1 MLIQR
6 AANAFRKFRSGL
18 PLRGGVSPEV
28 PNDLFQAHLA
38 LYVFASRFARGQRV
52 LVLGCGTG
60 YGPGWLA
67 AEGGAAAVAGI
78 DADAASLAY
87 ARRRYPGVRFAAGAP
102 EALPGDLG
110 TFDLIVAANVLPH
123 LAAPEAAVDGA
134 LRHLDAQ
141 GTFVAAV
148 PPILDEHTME
158 AHRASAVH
166 RANRYLW
173 DWESIFRQRFGEI
186 RLFRASPPGGTALD
200 LSSPGPSR
208 VRAEHFSFDEISAA
222 QLGSAGSL
230 SAVFVCRAP
239 IPWRG

>member
-6 AANAFRKFRSGL
+6 AANAFRKLRSGL

-60 YGPGWLA
+60 YGAGRLA
-67 AEGGAAAVAGI
+67 AEGAAAVTGI
-78 DADAASLAY
+78 DPDAPSLAY
-87 ARRRYPGVRFAAGAP
+87 ARRRFPGVRFLGGP
-102 EALPGDLG
+102 VEALPADLG

-134 LRHLDAQ
+134 LRHLDPR
-141 GTFVAAV
+141 GTFIASV

-158 AHRASAVH
+158 AHRASALH

-173 DWESIFRQRFGEI
+173 DWESTFRQHFGEI
-186 RLFRASPPGGTALD
+186 RLFRVSPPGDTALD
-200 LSSPGPSR
+200 LSSPAPSR

-222 QLGSAGSL
+222 QLASAGSL
-230 SAVFVCRAP
+230 SAVFLCRAP
-239 IPWRG
+239 R